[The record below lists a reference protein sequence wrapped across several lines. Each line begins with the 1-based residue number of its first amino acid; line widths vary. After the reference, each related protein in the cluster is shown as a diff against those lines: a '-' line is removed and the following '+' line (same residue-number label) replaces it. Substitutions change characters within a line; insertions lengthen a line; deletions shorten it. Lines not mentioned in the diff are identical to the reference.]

1 MNVLFVALGATRRPA
16 VARESAR
23 VVADGGSA
31 TVLVRKP
38 SAWARD
44 PFADGVDTVELPELE
59 RHYRPA
65 AARILLYRIPRL
77 LLRAGLP
84 APLRGVRRRLD
95 SAYRRRVAGP
105 VDRPAAPLLPAR
117 PRRGPAAGRPP
128 RAAARPVHRPGR
140 RRGPAVH
147 GDRLRAGGRHRGR
160 GSAHR
165 LLHRPRGAPGP
176 FRQRMSQ

>member
-84 APLRGVRRRLD
+84 GPLRGVRRRLD

-105 VDRPAAPLLPAR
+105 VDRRLLRFYRRDPVAVRRRVVRRELLRGRSIDLVVVADPQSMVTVSELVDVIADAGARTAYSIDHEVPPAR
-117 PRRGPAAGRPP
+117 SARG
-128 RAAARPVHRPGR
+128 
-140 RRGPAVH
+140 
-147 GDRLRAGGRHRGR
+147 
-160 GSAHR
+160 
-165 LLHRPRGAPGP
+165 
-176 FRQRMSQ
+176 